1 VIASGDLDFSFSGL
15 KTAVA
20 TLARSLSLDET
31 ARADLA
37 AEFQEA
43 VVDVL
48 VAKCRA
54 ALAATSH
61 RRLVVAGGVGA
72 NRRLR
77 ERLDAAAAEAPFEVF
92 YPELELCTDNGAM
105 IAYAAARRLEAGD
118 RKAPSGYAF
127 TVRPRWALDELP
139 AP

>member
-1 VIASGDLDFSFSGL
+1 VLTLVRNAALDAAA
-15 KTAVA
+15 K
-20 TLARSLSLDET
+20 
-31 ARADLA
+31 ADVA

-54 ALAATSH
+54 ALEATGH
-61 RRLVVAGGVGA
+61 QRLVIAGGVGA

-77 ERLDAAAAEAPFEVF
+77 ERLDATATAEGFEVY

-105 IAYAAARRLEAGD
+105 IALAGALRLPSS
-118 RKAPSGYAF
+118 APRGYAF
-127 TVRPRWALDELP
+127 TVRPRWDLAQLT
-139 AP
+139 AAG